1 MIDTSL
7 KVIHKLEGSHPN
19 NIIYNMIVFSTE
31 LFDLNIAPMIEFGHV
46 LK

>member
-19 NIIYNMIVFSTE
+19 NIVYNMIVFSTR
-31 LFDLNIAPMIEFGHV
+31 LFDLNIALMIKFGHV

>member
-7 KVIHKLEGSHPN
+7 KVITLEGSHPN
-19 NIIYNMIVFSTE
+19 NIIYNMIVFSTQ
-31 LFDLNIAPMIEFGHV
+31 LFDLNIVPMIKFGDV